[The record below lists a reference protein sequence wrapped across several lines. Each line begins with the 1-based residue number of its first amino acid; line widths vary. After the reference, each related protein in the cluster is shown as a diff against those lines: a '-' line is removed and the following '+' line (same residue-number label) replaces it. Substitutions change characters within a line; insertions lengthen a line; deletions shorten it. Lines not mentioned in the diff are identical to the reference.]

1 MHKETLEHTEQNVV
15 SLSNPSPSSSGNPMK
30 EERDGVGETENN
42 RRTRP
47 SNTNKQSSYEL
58 TETETPYTGPAQVC
72 TSHLGVSYGFQL
84 HVLIGLLSL

>member
-1 MHKETLEHTEQNVV
+1 
-15 SLSNPSPSSSGNPMK
+15 MK

-58 TETETPYTGPAQVC
+58 TETEALGPTGIHIRSSV
-72 TSHLGVSYGFQL
+72 Y
-84 HVLIGLLSL
+84 VL

>member
-58 TETETPYTGPAQVC
+58 TETEALGPTGIHIRSSV
-72 TSHLGVSYGFQL
+72 Y
-84 HVLIGLLSL
+84 VL